1 MPRLVV
7 LDALGLAY
15 RAYYALARWGRNDK
29 GERHAYPALSNS
41 RKEPTNAIYGMA
53 NLFVKF
59 RRELKPDRWAL
70 AWDGPGPTFRHELYP
85 RYKEHRPEM
94 PAELSA
100 QLTPIEDLARCMGL
114 PVLEKAGMEADDVMA
129 TLSRIGADAGYEV
142 LLITGDKDMLQLVDE
157 SVMVLSPQAKGDD
170 YARLDAEGVRAKWG
184 VPPEQIRD
192 VLALMGDATDGYP
205 GVPGVGEKT
214 AVELLT
220 TFGSVDAMY
229 ERLAEIKKPALAKKL
244 AENKALAYLS
254 RELATVR
261 RDLDLGI
268 SLDDLAVAPIR
279 RDELMA
285 FAKRWEVRRLE
296 QVANDLGVADAQAGA
311 PVPQR
316 PMERRGTAAEQSGR
330 GRERASGATTA
341 TVDAP
346 SQPDLFGVGT
356 IARPAGPL
364 PASRAGAQGDLFA
377 SMNAEAGVD
386 AGTDL
391 DGLTDQGLDG
401 LTNRLLD
408 GLTNRVHEVRAR
420 ALHGLAVLPIAD
432 GDSPRRAKLV
442 GVAFAARS
450 GHHCYV
456 PLAHEAGPNVGA
468 DQLRD
473 WFGAILIDPS
483 IEKVAHDWKR
493 ALHELA
499 AGQVGVSHP
508 GFDVRLGSFL
518 CDPQRDHSI
527 LALAGDVLGVGL
539 DALEA
544 PVVRGRPRPGLAAL
558 DVGAAAAR
566 AGRLA
571 AALLPL
577 ADALRA
583 QLEAREQWKLYKK
596 LEHPLI
602 GVLVAME
609 RAGIALD
616 PGVLRSMSAA
626 QATEI
631 AALETKLH
639 ALAGEPVNLAS
650 GPQLGRLLFEKLQ
663 LPTGRKTKTGWSTD
677 SEVLEALAP
686 LHEFPRL
693 LLAWRALTKLKST
706 YVDALP
712 EAIDPGDQ
720 RVHTT
725 FDQAGAATG
734 RLASLDPNLQNIP
747 IRTAQGREIRRAF
760 VAAPGCVLVGA
771 DYSQIE
777 LRVMAHL
784 SGDPNLVE
792 AFAAGED
799 IHAATARRIFKV
811 AGEVPP
817 ELRARA
823 KIVNFGVLYGMGA
836 RSLAQ
841 QMGLE
846 LKDAKEFIDGYFS
859 VYAGVRRFLDATL
872 EEARSRGWVAT
883 LLGRRR
889 YLPELRSTNGAERS
903 FAERAAINTPI
914 QGSAADL
921 VKLAMLSVHRA
932 LANRTGAR
940 LLLQVH
946 DELLVECPQ
955 GEAEGVT
962 ELVRREMQGCYPLN
976 VPLTVS
982 VGTGRTWFDVH

>member
-15 RAYYALARWGRNDK
+15 RAYYALARWGRDDK
-29 GERHAYPALSNS
+29 GQRHAFPALSNS

-53 NLFVKF
+53 NLFLKF

-70 AWDGPGPTFRHELYP
+70 AWDGPGPTFRHELYK

-94 PAELSA
+94 PEELSA
-100 QLTPIEDLARCMGL
+100 QLTPIEDLARCVGL
-114 PVLEKAGMEADDVMA
+114 PVIEKPGMEADDVMA
-129 TLSRIGADAGYEV
+129 TLSRMGAEAGYEV
-142 LLITGDKDMLQLVDE
+142 VLVTGDKDMLQLVDD
-157 SVMVLSPQAKGDD
+157 SVFVLSPQARGDE
-170 YARLDAEGVRAKWG
+170 YARLDADGVRARWG
-184 VPPEQIRD
+184 VPPDRIRD

-214 AVELLT
+214 AVELLNR
-220 TFGSVDAMY
+220 FGSVDEMY
-229 ERLAEIKKPALAKKL
+229 ERLDEIQKPGLLKKL
-244 AENKALAYLS
+244 SENKALAYLS

-261 RDLDLGI
+261 RDLDLGLT
-268 SLDDLAVAPIR
+268 LDDLAVAPVR
-279 RDELMA
+279 RDELLE

-296 QVANDLGVADAQAGA
+296 QVANDMGVAESEAGA

-316 PMERRGTAAEQSGR
+316 PAERRGTAAEQ
-330 GRERASGATTA
+330 RARNGGVALAGAPA
-341 TVDAP
+341 G
-346 SQPDLFGVGT
+346 PDLFGVGT
-356 IARPAGPL
+356 IAPPATPL
-364 PASRAGAQGDLFA
+364 PRTLAGAQGDLFA
-377 SMNAEAGVD
+377 EVPAEAGVD
-386 AGTDL
+386 AGAGLGDL
-391 DGLTDQGLDG
+391 AAT
-401 LTNRLLD
+401 
-408 GLTNRVHEVRAR
+408 VHEVRAR
-420 ALHGLAVLPIAD
+420 ALHGLAVLPVAD
-432 GDSPRRAKLV
+432 GDSPRRSTLV

-456 PLAHEAGPNVGA
+456 PLAHESGPNVSA

-473 WFGAILIDPS
+473 WFGAILIDPTV
-483 IEKVAHDWKR
+483 EKIAHDWKR

-499 AGQVGVSHP
+499 AAQVGVLKPS
-508 GFDVRLGSFL
+508 FDVRLGSFL

-527 LALAGDVLGVGL
+527 GALAGDVLGVGL
-539 DALEA
+539 DPLVA

-558 DVGAAAAR
+558 GVGEAAAR
-566 AGRLA
+566 AGRMA

-577 ADALRA
+577 AEALRA
-583 QLEAREQWKLYKK
+583 QLEAREQWKLYRR

-602 GVLVAME
+602 GVLAAME

-616 PGVLRSMSAA
+616 PGVLIAMSGEM
-626 QATEI
+626 TRDIE
-631 AALETKLH
+631 ALEGRLL

-650 GPQLGRLLFEKLQ
+650 GPQLGKLLFEKLK

-693 LLAWRALTKLKST
+693 LLEWRALTKLKST

-712 EAIDPGDQ
+712 AAMDPDDR

-734 RLASLDPNLQNIP
+734 RLASFDPNLQNIP
-747 IRTAQGREIRRAF
+747 IRTPQGRAIRRAF

-811 AGEVPP
+811 SGDLPP

-823 KIVNFGVLYGMGA
+823 KVVNFGVLYGMGA

-846 LKDAKEFIDGYFS
+846 LKEAKEFIDGYFT

-889 YLPELRSTNGAERS
+889 YLPELRSSNGAERS

-932 LANRTGAR
+932 IARHPGAR

-946 DELLVECPQ
+946 DELLLECP
-955 GEAEGVT
+955 EGDAADVA

>member
-7 LDALGLAY
+7 FDALGLAY
-15 RAYYALARWGRNDK
+15 RAYYALARWGRDAD
-29 GERHAYPALSNS
+29 GQRHAYPALSNS

-53 NLFVKF
+53 NLLLKF

-70 AWDGPGPTFRHELYP
+70 AWDGPGPTFRHELYKE
-85 RYKEHRPEM
+85 YKEHRPAM
-94 PAELSA
+94 PEELSV
-100 QLTPIEDLARCMGL
+100 QLTPIEDLARCLGL
-114 PVLEKAGMEADDVMA
+114 PVIEKAGMEADDVMA
-129 TLSRIGADAGYEV
+129 TLSRVGADAGYEV
-142 LLITGDKDMLQLVDE
+142 VLVTGDKDMLQLVGG
-157 SVMVLSPQAKGDD
+157 SVSVLSPQGKGDD
-170 YARLDAEGVRAKWG
+170 YVRLDAAAVRERWG

-220 TFGSVDAMY
+220 AFGSVDAMY
-229 ERLAEIKKPALAKKL
+229 DRLAEIKKPALNQKL
-244 AENKALAYLS
+244 ADHRALAYLS

-261 RDLDLGI
+261 RDLDLGLT
-268 SLDDLAVAPIR
+268 LDDLAVAPIR

-296 QVANDLGVADAQAGA
+296 QIALESGVADADAGA
-311 PVPQR
+311 PPPQR
-316 PMERRGTAAEQSGR
+316 PQERRGTAAEQAGTLPSPNR
-330 GRERASGATTA
+330 GDIATA
-341 TVDAP
+341 DPPAE
-346 SQPDLFGVGT
+346 PDLFGVGT
-356 IARPAGPL
+356 IAPPATPL
-364 PASRAGAQGDLFA
+364 PASLAGEQGDLFA
-377 SMNAEAGVD
+377 VVEAG
-386 AGTDL
+386 A
-391 DGLTDQGLDG
+391 DQGFAG
-401 LTNRLLD
+401 L
-408 GLTNRVHEVRAR
+408 GELTARVQEVRAR
-420 ALHGLAVLPIAD
+420 ALHGLAVLPVAD
-432 GDSPRRAKLV
+432 GVSPRRSKLV

-456 PLAHEAGPNVGA
+456 PLAHDAGPNMSA
-468 DQLRD
+468 DQLRH
-473 WFGAILIDPS
+473 WFGPILIDPTV
-483 IEKVAHDWKR
+483 EKVAHDWKR

-508 GFDVRLGSFL
+508 SFDVRLGSFL

-527 LALAGDVLGVGL
+527 QALAGDVLGIGL
-539 DALEA
+539 DAVESPPA
-544 PVVRGRPRPGLAAL
+544 RGRGRTGLAAL
-558 DVGAAAAR
+558 GVGAAAAR

-577 ADALRA
+577 AEALRA
-583 QLEAREQWKLYKK
+583 QLEAREQWKLYRR

-616 PGVLRSMSAA
+616 PTVLMNMSA
-626 QATEI
+626 EMGRDI
-631 AALETKLH
+631 AALETRLQ

-650 GPQLGRLLFEKLQ
+650 GPQLGRLLFEKLN

-677 SEVLEALAP
+677 SEVLETLAP

-693 LLAWRALTKLKST
+693 LLEWRALTKLKST

-712 EAIDPGDQ
+712 EAMDPDDR

-725 FDQAGAATG
+725 YDQAGAATG

-747 IRTAQGREIRRAF
+747 IRTPQGREIRRAF

-784 SGDPNLVE
+784 SGDPSLVE
-792 AFAAGED
+792 AFTAGED

-811 AGEVPP
+811 SGDVPP

-823 KIVNFGVLYGMGA
+823 KVVNFGVLYGMGP

-846 LKDAKEFIDGYFS
+846 LKEAKEFIDGYFS
-859 VYAGVRRFLDATL
+859 VYAGVRRYLDATL
-872 EEARSRGWVAT
+872 EEARGRGWVAT

-889 YLPELRSTNGAERS
+889 YLPELRSANGAERS

-932 LANRTGAR
+932 VRKRTGAR

-946 DELLVECPQ
+946 DELLLECP
-955 GEAEGVT
+955 EGDVEDVT
-962 ELVRREMQGCYPLN
+962 QLVRREMQGCYPLN

-982 VGTGRTWFDVH
+982 VGTGRTWLDVH